1 MTESRRELAAR
12 RDAITAQ
19 IQELGQIVVAF
30 SGGVDSSLVAALA
43 FESVGDGAL
52 AVTAVSETL
61 GGRELEDAQ
70 RIAAEIGIRHEL
82 VTFSEL
88 DDDRFVANDASRCYF
103 CQSMRFDQLRLLAE
117 TVGCDVLASGT
128 NYDDLGDHRPGL
140 RAMEQRRI
148 YQPLL
153 EHRITKS
160 EVRQLA
166 RDAGL
171 SAWNKP
177 AKACLSSRIPHG
189 ISVTND
195 RLRRIEQAEDVLDDL
210 DFREYRVRDHNGV
223 ARIEVATA
231 ELDRLLVQIAQ
242 IGPRIRAAGFKTVT
256 VDLSGFRSGSLNPV
270 RRSD

>member
-1 MTESRRELAAR
+1 M
-12 RDAITAQ
+12 
-19 IQELGQIVVAF
+19 
-30 SGGVDSSLVAALA
+30 
-43 FESVGDGAL
+43 
-52 AVTAVSETL
+52 
-61 GGRELEDAQ
+61 
-70 RIAAEIGIRHEL
+70 
-82 VTFSEL
+82 
-88 DDDRFVANDASRCYF
+88 
-103 CQSMRFDQLRLLAE
+103 
-117 TVGCDVLASGT
+117 
-128 NYDDLGDHRPGL
+128 L
-140 RAMEQRRI
+140 RAGLGEAGLGCAA
-148 YQPLL
+148 QPLL